1 MLLVSTPWHVVSA
14 LLIFLL
20 GATVSLAVGQ
30 QLKTGNKRSLVLY
43 VWHTL
48 FCMTYLWFVLTS
60 GGDAI
65 GYYKR
70 AIDFDVMKFEF
81 GTAAIDYL
89 TTLFVQG
96 LGVSLL
102 GAFLIY
108 NIFGAI
114 GLLLFD
120 ACLCAATKD
129 KTRRTRRLANLIVFL
144 PSVSF
149 WSSGIG
155 KDSLSFM
162 AASLALWAT
171 LNLGRRA
178 WAMALAV
185 AVMLFVRPHI
195 AGMMVMAA
203 AVASLLESK
212 ASIGKRVFL
221 GGVAVAV
228 AAALV
233 PLALKYSGVGE
244 GASSKEVA
252 DYIEGRQGQ
261 NMEGGGS
268 VDISSMSLPE
278 QLLTYLF
285 RPVIFEARNF
295 TSLASAIEN
304 LVLLYLF
311 IAWIRSVIRKNE
323 IRQSSN
329 RVFLWT
335 YSLMAWVILATTT
348 ANLGIAVRQK
358 WMFMPMLIFLFISV
372 IGRPRK
378 TASPPRVLLPHRHYP
393 EIT

>member
-14 LLIFLL
+14 LLVFLF
-20 GATVSLAVGQ
+20 GATVASTVGR
-30 QLKTGNKRSLVLY
+30 QLKTGNRRSLVLY
-43 VWHTL
+43 VWHSL
-48 FCMTYLWFVLTS
+48 FCMVYLWFVLTS

-70 AIDFDVMKFEF
+70 AVDFDVMQFDF
-81 GTAAIDYL
+81 GTAAIDYM
-89 TTLFVQG
+89 TALFVQG
-96 LGVSLL
+96 IGVSLL
-102 GAFLIY
+102 GTFLIY

-120 ACLCAATKD
+120 SCLCAATQD
-129 KTRRTRRLANLIVFL
+129 KTRRTRRLASLIVFL

-149 WSSGIG
+149 WSSGVG

-185 AVMLFVRPHI
+185 VIMLFVRPHI

-203 AVASLLESK
+203 SVASLLESK

-228 AAALV
+228 AAAMV

-244 GASSKEVA
+244 GANAKEVS
-252 DYIEGRQGQ
+252 DYIEGRQGH
-261 NMEGGGS
+261 NMEGGS
-268 VDISSMSLPE
+268 SIDISSMSLPE
-278 QLLTYLF
+278 KLLTYLF
-285 RPVIFEARNF
+285 RPFIFEARSV

-304 LVLLYLF
+304 LVLLYMF
-311 IAWIRSVIRKNE
+311 IAWIRSVIRKSRIN
-323 IRQSSN
+323 QSSN
-329 RVFLWT
+329 RIFLWT

-378 TASPPRVLLPHRHYP
+378 NLWQPVMPPPQRHHP
-393 EIT
+393 ELT